1 MAIVIKTFHLKQ
13 DFILISNLAYILE
26 FGLRILDLRYSVGFI
41 KRIER
46 SDTINPKSKIYN
58 PKLIVNIRTF

>member
-26 FGLRILDLRYSVGFI
+26 FGLRILGLRYSVDFI

-46 SDTINPKSKIYN
+46 SDTINPKAAI
-58 PKLIVNIRTF
+58 